1 MVEPQANGA
10 GRVPRRHNRALVA
23 PGLVALAL
31 SGCSVFATPQPA
43 PVRDRSSLAPPGAV
57 GYVVCPTAVTP
68 VELATHTAEA
78 AIHLPISG
86 TPVLGNFA
94 ITTSADGRWAYVVT
108 SDGVIPSAPGSQTS
122 CRRSP
127 PAPPPAPPRRRTTV
141 APSTPPSGVTVQNVV
156 IPINLVTQQAE
167 RPIRIPGQGGT
178 HAIVVMPGGR
188 TILAASGSTIVPVDA
203 ATHQVGAPLDL
214 GPGRTIFGMAL
225 DPASTILYALVAGAV
240 VPVNTANATAG
251 LPIPTDLS
259 VSSVYSPH
267 GIAVTADGGTVYVV
281 GQGGTDYGGRV
292 LPITT
297 STGATQPTT
306 GFDQF
311 GIADPAA
318 IAVTPDGSL
327 LLVVDSADNW
337 VNPGRHWPP
346 SPTRPPRCDSPA
358 AGGHVEHR
366 HPAPD
371 RHRARAGTDR
381 CLRGG
386 RVRRGDPLRPHAPDL
401 RPLHPGVLG
410 GLLDDRRPRSLSL
423 RPPQQG
429 HASAVDSAA
438 TGSGRS
444 GATSSER

>member
-1 MVEPQANGA
+1 MVEPRANGA
-10 GRVPRRHNRALVA
+10 GRVPRRHGRVLVGAGLAALT
-23 PGLVALAL
+23 LSLA
-31 SGCSVFATPQPA
+31 GCSVFATPQPA
-43 PVRDRSSLAPPGAV
+43 PVRDSSSLAPPGDV

-94 ITTSADGRWAYVVT
+94 VTTSADGRWAYVVT
-108 SDGVIPSAPGSQTS
+108 SDGVIPSSPGSQTS
-122 CRRSP
+122 VP
-127 PAPPPAPPRRRTTV
+127 PVTTGTTATSAASSAVTSTV
-141 APSTPPSGVTVQNVV
+141 APSTPPSEVSVQNVV

-203 ATHQVGAPLDL
+203 VTHQVGAPLDL

-267 GIAVTADGGTVYVV
+267 GIAVTADGATVYVV
-281 GQGGTDYGGRV
+281 GQGGADYGGRV

-311 GIADPAA
+311 GTADPAA
-318 IAVTPDGSL
+318 IAVTPDGSM

-337 VNPGRHWPP
+337 INPVSLATFSDPATPVRLPPQPVSASSTGTQHPTDIVLGPGRTGAFVVDGFSAVIPYD
-346 SPTRPPRCDSPA
+346 PTRQTFGRAIPVCSGA
-358 AGGHVEHR
+358 SSMTVA
-366 HPAPD
+366 PAP
-371 RHRARAGTDR
+371 
-381 CLRGG
+381 
-386 RVRRGDPLRPHAPDL
+386 
-401 RPLHPGVLG
+401 
-410 GLLDDRRPRSLSL
+410 
-423 RPPQQG
+423 
-429 HASAVDSAA
+429 
-438 TGSGRS
+438 
-444 GATSSER
+444 

>member
-1 MVEPQANGA
+1 MDEPRANGA
-10 GRVPRRHNRALVA
+10 DRAPRGHGRILVGAGLAALT
-23 PGLVALAL
+23 LA
-31 SGCSVFATPQPA
+31 GCSVFATPQPS
-43 PVRDRSSLAPPGAV
+43 PVRDNSSLAPPGDL

-108 SDGVIPSAPGSQTS
+108 SDGVIPSSPNSPTS
-122 CRRSP
+122 VP
-127 PAPPPAPPRRRTTV
+127 PVTTGTTPTSAATSTV

-178 HAIVVMPGGR
+178 HAIVVMPGGK

-203 ATHQVGAPLDL
+203 VTRQVGAPLDL

-251 LPIPTDLS
+251 LAIPTDLS

-281 GQGGTDYGGRV
+281 GQGGADYGGRV

-318 IAVTPDGSL
+318 IAVSPDGSM

-337 VNPGRHWPP
+337 VDPVSLATFSDPATPVRLPPQPVSDSSTGTQHPTDIVLGPGR
-346 SPTRPPRCDSPA
+346 TGAFVVD
-358 AGGHVEHR
+358 GFE
-366 HPAPD
+366 
-371 RHRARAGTDR
+371 
-381 CLRGG
+381 RGG
-386 RVRRGDPLRPHAPDL
+386 PLRPHPADL
-401 RPLHPGVLG
+401 RSRHPGVLG
-410 GLLDDRRPRSLSL
+410 RLLDVRRPCSLST
-423 RPPQQG
+423 RPRRGRPLPP
-429 HASAVDSAA
+429 
-438 TGSGRS
+438 SGGQ
-444 GATSSER
+444 GATSTER